1 LIETPRKQAIVEKP
15 GLLSY
20 ETPTGHE
27 E

>member
-1 LIETPRKQAIVEKP
+1 LIETPRKQAIMEKP

-27 E
+27 

>member
-20 ETPTGHE
+20 ETPTGNE
-27 E
+27 